1 MICKKTQN
9 ILTLNLET
17 ETTTNDMMT
26 GNGDGVSMSN
36 WSFGQHN
43 QIQSAATYTS
53 KLCISGSRIDA

>member
-1 MICKKTQN
+1 MICKKKK

-36 WSFGQHN
+36 LAFGQHN
-43 QIQSAATYTS
+43 QIQSTATDTP
-53 KLCISGSRIDA
+53 KLCMSGSMIDV